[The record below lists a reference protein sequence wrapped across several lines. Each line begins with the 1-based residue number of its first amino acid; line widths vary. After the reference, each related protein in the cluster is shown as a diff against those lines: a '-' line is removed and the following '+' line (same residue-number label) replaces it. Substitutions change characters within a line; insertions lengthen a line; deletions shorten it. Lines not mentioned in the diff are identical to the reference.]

1 MKVKNIVFSGFA
13 AVILMGTA
21 NATTPF
27 KIASQAYVDT
37 EISKLSGSN
46 GAISQLEQKIA
57 GANETLSN
65 SFESGT
71 TVVGAIND
79 LKSDVDT
86 LTGNASTSGS
96 VAHAEASAASAA
108 SAAADAQG
116 DIDALETVVGNLTAQ
131 EGGLT
136 GFASGTDTVVEAL
149 NELNAG
155 KANADVLGGNFTS
168 SATVQDALDA
178 KVNVNDKA
186 TTIRTVDGGASDDKW
201 ATEKAVATV
210 VQGIT
215 GGSGTVSQQ
224 IATALGDLGT
234 GNTTVEDA
242 LADKAD
248 SSAVT
253 ALDTRVGNL
262 ETTVNTA
269 TTGLSD
275 KVAALE
281 TNTAGLTA
289 AKITGYDTLA
299 QILNGYASCIS
310 AIEQA
315 ENQSGGHCVLSAST
329 SGQIEWVPVTF
340 PWVEE

>member
-46 GAISQLEQKIA
+46 GAISQLEEKIA
-57 GANETLSN
+57 GTNETLSN

-116 DIDALETVVGNLTAQ
+116 DVDALEAVVGNLTAQ

-186 TTIRTVDGGASDDKW
+186 TTIRTVNGGASDDKW
-201 ATEKAVATV
+201 ATEKAVATIV
-210 VQGIT
+210 EGLT
-215 GGSGTVSQQ
+215 GGGGTVSQQ
-224 IATALGDLGT
+224 IADALGDLGT

-242 LADKAD
+242 LATKQAAITQNAKLSAD
-248 SSAVT
+248 LVDDSNATNKFVT
-253 ALDTRVGNL
+253 A
-262 ETTVNTA
+262 
-269 TTGLSD
+269 SD
-275 KVAALE
+275 KTTWNGKQDAL
-281 TNTAGLTA
+281 TQNQLDALTA
-289 AKITGYDTLA
+289 AANLLAAGYTT
-299 QILNGYASCIS
+299 CI
-310 AIEQA
+310 
-315 ENQSGGHCVLSAST
+315 NQQGGSGHCVLSASSTGLEWIDVT
-329 SGQIEWVPVTF
+329 SPFEIE
-340 PWVEE
+340 